1 MKTKTIEEVL
11 EEYVA
16 ENAEQIESFRRA
28 YRELRRYHLMA
39 KCCVTGCGAPATQ
52 MQIWV
57 KHMRVAFYCDDCQDE
72 FCIPIL
78 EKQTAVPPEVIA

>member
-16 ENAEQIESFRRA
+16 ENAEQIESFRKA

-39 KCCVTGCGAPATQ
+39 KCTVRGCDTQATH
-52 MQIWV
+52 MHIWV
-57 KHMRVAFYCDDCQDE
+57 KSMRVAFYCDDHQDE

-78 EKQTAVPPEVIA
+78 ANQTAVPQEAS

>member
-1 MKTKTIEEVL
+1 MRSKTAKETL

-39 KCCVTGCGAPATQ
+39 TCCVTGCGAPATQ
-52 MQIWV
+52 MHIWV

-78 EKQTAVPPEVIA
+78 EKQTSVVEEVSA